1 MRIGFGI
8 DTHRLTQDKK
18 LMIGGIHIPYHLGS
32 DGHSDADVLIHALC
46 DALLGAAA
54 LKDIGTQFPDTDIQY
69 KNIDSKIL
77 LKKTMELI
85 REKGWK
91 IINTDTTIILQQPK
105 IAPYIDAMQT
115 ILSKAL
121 DIEKEKISIKAKTSE
136 KLGFIG
142 REEGVTAYAV
152 VLLQKSDNLEFQT
165 V

>member
-1 MRIGFGI
+1 
-8 DTHRLTQDKK
+8 
-18 LMIGGIHIPYHLGS
+18 MIGGIHIPYHLGS

>member
-1 MRIGFGI
+1 
-8 DTHRLTQDKK
+8 
-18 LMIGGIHIPYHLGS
+18 
-32 DGHSDADVLIHALC
+32 
-46 DALLGAAA
+46 
-54 LKDIGTQFPDTDIQY
+54 
-69 KNIDSKIL
+69 
-77 LKKTMELI
+77 
-85 REKGWK
+85 
-91 IINTDTTIILQQPK
+91 
-105 IAPYIDAMQT
+105 MQT

>member
-1 MRIGFGI
+1 
-8 DTHRLTQDKK
+8 
-18 LMIGGIHIPYHLGS
+18 
-32 DGHSDADVLIHALC
+32 
-46 DALLGAAA
+46 
-54 LKDIGTQFPDTDIQY
+54 
-69 KNIDSKIL
+69 
-77 LKKTMELI
+77 MELI